1 MTMIKKQ
8 TKKILGAVLAILCAG
23 PMATAPATAATPWT
37 WQYANSMAAFEAGDY
52 ATARAG
58 FQKLADFGSPAAEA
72 MLGHM
77 YLNGLGVPKREGVAA
92 VWFFRAA
99 QKGYVNAQLTV
110 GSMFASGN
118 GFSKNLPRAY
128 FWYEVARLRGDAKM
142 AALAE
147 GFQQKLRPNMT
158 RAEITEAQAEARD
171 WRPNAAAP
179 R

>member
-1 MTMIKKQ
+1 MTLSKKS
-8 TKKILGAVLAILCAG
+8 LGFIAAIGCAG
-23 PMATAPATAATPWT
+23 LMGAAPAAAETPWT
-37 WQYANSMAAFEAGDY
+37 RHYANAMSAYEAGDY
-52 ATARAG
+52 AAARTG

-77 YLNGLGVPKREGVAA
+77 YLNGMGVPKHEGVAA
-92 VWFFRAA
+92 VWFFRAS

-110 GSMFASGN
+110 ASMFATGN
-118 GFSKNLPRAY
+118 GFRKNLKRAY

-142 AALAE
+142 AALAAAY
-147 GFQQKLRPNMT
+147 QKKLAPELT
-158 RAEITEAQAEARD
+158 RTEIAEAKADARD

>member
-1 MTMIKKQ
+1 MKM
-8 TKKILGAVLAILCAG
+8 TKKSPGAIVAILCAG
-23 PMATAPATAATPWT
+23 LLASAPVAAETPWT
-37 WQYANSMAAFEAGDY
+37 RQYAAAMKAYEAGDY
-52 ATARAG
+52 KTARAA

-77 YLNGLGVPKREGVAA
+77 YLNGLGVPKRDGVAA

-110 GSMFASGN
+110 GSMFATGN
-118 GFSKNLPRAY
+118 GFSKNLKRAY
-128 FWYEVARLRGDAKM
+128 FWYEVARLRGDARM
-142 AALAE
+142 AALAADY
-147 GFQQKLRPNMT
+147 QKKLTPKLT
-158 RAEITEAQAEARD
+158 RADIEDVLADARD

>member
-1 MTMIKKQ
+1 MSKKS
-8 TKKILGAVLAILCAG
+8 LGCIAAIGCAG
-23 PMATAPATAATPWT
+23 LLVAAPVAAETPWT
-37 WQYANSMAAFEAGDY
+37 RQYANAMSAYDAGDY
-52 ATARAG
+52 KAARAG

-77 YLNGLGVPKREGVAA
+77 YLNGMGVPKREGVAA
-92 VWFFRAA
+92 VWFFRAS

-110 GSMFASGN
+110 ASMFATGN
-118 GFSKNLPRAY
+118 GFRKNLKRAY

-142 AALAE
+142 AAVAAAY
-147 GFQQKLRPNMT
+147 QKKLVADMT
-158 RAEITEAQAEARD
+158 RTDIDAALADARD